1 MSDRPRTICPTCRVA
16 IEPDE
21 TDVVVAEQIK
31 WTPGQ
36 GDAAY
41 DTAPGIRDVF
51 HESCFDDRDPN
62 YRRL

>member
-1 MSDRPRTICPTCRVA
+1 MFCPTCGEA

-21 TDVVVAEQIK
+21 TGVVVAEEIS
-31 WTPGQ
+31 PARGQ

-41 DTAPGIRDVF
+41 DTVGGRRDVF

-62 YRRL
+62 YRRVIDA